1 MENLS
6 TPQTTSKNPADNTAT
21 NLVLPQVGQQLTY
34 PLDYTTQE
42 ILRDF
47 IKTLPFYPLQYTTV
61 QRDSLKPLTGMLIY
75 NLTTN
80 KLNFYNGTA
89 WEAVTSV

>member
-6 TPQTTSKNPADNTAT
+6 TPQTTSTNPANNTAT
-21 NLVLPQVGQQLTY
+21 NLVLPSVGQQLTY

-42 ILRDF
+42 ILIDF
-47 IKTLPFYPLQYTTV
+47 IKRLPVYPVQYTTA
-61 QRDSLKPLTGMLIY
+61 QRDVLRPTTGMLIY

-80 KLNFYNGTA
+80 KMNFYNGTA
-89 WEAVTSV
+89 WEVITSA